1 MNIYEKQNLLQKT
14 LMVASDENEIID
26 VNIVS
31 KAPKGLTYLCQDTK
45 TEEDIE
51 KNKIFIITYKKK
63 NRKWLKVSYDV
74 EHETANTT
82 DIAQLAEDLIQI
94 LRKRHF
100 MAFR

>member
-14 LMVASDENEIID
+14 LMVASDENELID

-31 KAPKGLTYLCQDTK
+31 KAP

-63 NRKWLKVSYDV
+63 NREWRKVSYDV
-74 EHETANTT
+74 EHETVNAT

-94 LRKRHF
+94 LRNHHF
-100 MAFR
+100 LAFR